1 MKFTD
6 AGSVRIVV
14 QMVATTDDGD
24 SLLAFEVTDT
34 GCGMTNEEIAGV
46 FEPFAQAGPATA
58 RKYGGTGLGLTI
70 SRELAHMLGG
80 EITVKSRSGV
90 GSTFRLTVATGK
102 LDYRGMVDRS
112 SDDPAPSPPTATPS
126 MDDLKLDC
134 RILLAEDDPNSRRLI
149 SLLLERAGADMT
161 VAENGQEAN
170 RIALDAWRDGRAFD
184 VILMD
189 MCMPVLDGYAATRAL
204 RRQGY
209 TNPIIALTAHT
220 PGTSH
225 DSCVAAGFDDLA
237 TKPIDYHALSKA
249 ILALV
254 PAPAST

>member
-1 MKFTD
+1 MNHRTRD
-6 AGSVRIVV
+6 
-14 QMVATTDDGD
+14 
-24 SLLAFEVTDT
+24 L
-34 GCGMTNEEIAGV
+34 
-46 FEPFAQAGPATA
+46 EPFAQAGPATA

-80 EITVKSRSGV
+80 EITVESRSVV

-102 LDYRGMVDRS
+102 LEYRGMVDRS
-112 SDDPAPSPPTATPS
+112 SGDLAPLPSTATPLR
-126 MDDLKLDC
+126 DDLKLDC
-134 RILLAEDDPNSRRLI
+134 RILLVEDDPDSRRLI

-189 MCMPVLDGYAATRAL
+189 ICMPVLDGFAATRAL

-220 PGTSH
+220 LGTSH

-237 TKPIDYHALSKA
+237 TKPIDCNALSKA